1 MRKSNYILNSL
12 KFSVFQ
18 SFEGRVHCNLLTY
31 LVANQNLLFWI
42 VKSGWLFSHLKE
54 LYHQFLWFIHVLIL
68 LLSINFTEKQLN
80 IFFWSFLFLLVN
92 NRYPLCMN
100 ILVNFQN
107 KPMIQ
112 IVSSQI
118 LQRLLLVINIF
129 RHENFTAL
137 FEGRTQNVVRSPWI
151 VLSFMDF

>member
-1 MRKSNYILNSL
+1 
-12 KFSVFQ
+12 
-18 SFEGRVHCNLLTY
+18 
-31 LVANQNLLFWI
+31 
-42 VKSGWLFSHLKE
+42 
-54 LYHQFLWFIHVLIL
+54 
-68 LLSINFTEKQLN
+68 
-80 IFFWSFLFLLVN
+80 
-92 NRYPLCMN
+92 
-100 ILVNFQN
+100 LVNFQN